1 MSGRGLAG
9 ALLRFSGTEQARF
22 NRLCPVTITLKLS
35 CWMAINRRA
44 SVSKGSDAFAL
55 TLRSIRLAIR
65 IRAFAARGTQLDTRP
80 VSPYK
85 RLATFI
91 NRVDFKSVR
100 FHIDQKKGFY
110 QVLERKHTR
119 SLRNFH
125 GFGRFK
131 SAVAVAVA
139 VVFVIV
145 VPGRGTSFLRPL
157 RPNGWLLLLGW
168 TRSPASSVAALIP
181 TRSPRPR

>member
-100 FHIDQKKGFY
+100 FHIDQKKI
-110 QVLERKHTR
+110 
-119 SLRNFH
+119 SI
-125 GFGRFK
+125 RFW
-131 SAVAVAVA
+131 SINTL
-139 VVFVIV
+139 VVYAISMDSVGLNL
-145 VPGRGTSFLRPL
+145 PLPL
-157 RPNGWLLLLGW
+157 RLRLYL
-168 TRSPASSVAALIP
+168 S
-181 TRSPRPR
+181 

>member
-65 IRAFAARGTQLDTRP
+65 IGAFAARGTQLDTRP

-100 FHIDQKKGFY
+100 FHIDQKKVSIRFWSINTPVVYAISMDSVG
-110 QVLERKHTR
+110 LN
-119 SLRNFH
+119 LR
-125 GFGRFK
+125 
-131 SAVAVAVA
+131 
-139 VVFVIV
+139 
-145 VPGRGTSFLRPL
+145 LPL
-157 RPNGWLLLLGW
+157 RLYL
-168 TRSPASSVAALIP
+168 S
-181 TRSPRPR
+181 

>member
-100 FHIDQKKGFY
+100 FHVDPKKGSIRFWSINTLVVY
-110 QVLERKHTR
+110 AISMDSVGLN
-119 SLRNFH
+119 LR
-125 GFGRFK
+125 
-131 SAVAVAVA
+131 
-139 VVFVIV
+139 
-145 VPGRGTSFLRPL
+145 LPL
-157 RPNGWLLLLGW
+157 RLRLYL
-168 TRSPASSVAALIP
+168 S
-181 TRSPRPR
+181 

>member
-91 NRVDFKSVR
+91 NSVDFKSVR
-100 FHIDQKKGFY
+100 FHIDQKKVSIRFWSINTLVVYAISMDSVG
-110 QVLERKHTR
+110 LN
-119 SLRNFH
+119 LR
-125 GFGRFK
+125 
-131 SAVAVAVA
+131 
-139 VVFVIV
+139 
-145 VPGRGTSFLRPL
+145 LPL
-157 RPNGWLLLLGW
+157 RLRLYL
-168 TRSPASSVAALIP
+168 S
-181 TRSPRPR
+181 